1 VIPTGE
7 RNGLLMHIAAS
18 AQRFIVRA
26 DEKLTAFLE
35 LESTIKNKKML
46 ITERLARRVADLG
59 AGVGLGAGAVSRAE
73 H

>member
-1 VIPTGE
+1 MRTTATE
-7 RNGLLMHIAAS
+7 K
-18 AQRFIVRA
+18 RFCARA